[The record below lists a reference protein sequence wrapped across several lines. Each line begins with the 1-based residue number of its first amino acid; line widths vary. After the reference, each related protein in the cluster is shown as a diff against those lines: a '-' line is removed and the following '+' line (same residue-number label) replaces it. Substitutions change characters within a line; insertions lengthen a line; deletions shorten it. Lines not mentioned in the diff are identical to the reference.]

1 MKSSLLVGLVG
12 LLCGLGGSVGA
23 VMLRGSPEPTLAQN
37 LAALSDSTIAADSL
51 RPAAHAPGVSAE
63 GADSA
68 IFADPIAGVHM
79 PAPLA
84 HADAAVGEAE
94 EPHDTTMVD
103 AESGASVP
111 PTTEPT
117 VIEGR
122 KLAKIFAA
130 MRPREAALVLDQMQ
144 DGEIQ
149 AVLGFLG
156 DRQAAAILGSLPP
169 ERVAAISRA
178 VIHSGR
184 GATQ

>member
-1 MKSSLLVGLVG
+1 
-12 LLCGLGGSVGA
+12 
-23 VMLRGSPEPTLAQN
+23 MLRGSPEPTLTQN
-37 LAALSDSTIAADSL
+37 LAALGDSTAAADSL
-51 RPAAHAPGVSAE
+51 HPAAHAPGVPAE

-68 IFADPIAGVHM
+68 TLADPAAGAHH

-84 HADAAVGEAE
+84 HANAAVAEAE
-94 EPHDTTMVD
+94 EPHDTNIVD
-103 AESGASVP
+103 AKSGASASP
-111 PTTEPT
+111 PTEPAA
-117 VIEGR
+117 IEGR

-149 AVLGFLG
+149 VVLGFLG

-178 VIHSGR
+178 VIHNGR